1 MPLVNFRPAPGINKE
16 VTDYT
21 GEGKWT
27 DGDNVRFFQGL
38 PQKIKGWE
46 KFIPTTLVGVV
57 RDQHAWVSLDG
68 TRYDAVGTDRKL
80 YVIEEGLAYDIT
92 PLNQTNTGAT
102 SVFTTTNGSSNV
114 TVEINGHNAA
124 TGAFVTFD
132 NVTLS
137 NTSTSY
143 TAATFEDKE
152 FEILGIANANAF
164 YIDAGSNEA
173 NAGITA
179 QGSTDAAF
187 QINPGPEL
195 STSAYGWGTDGWSVG
210 GWGSPSSVSN
220 VTLEARQWSLDN
232 FGEDLIA
239 TVLNG
244 GTFQWDTSAGV
255 STRASAIANAPTAS
269 RLSLV
274 STPDRHLIILGTE
287 NTIGTPSSQDD
298 LLIRFSDQE
307 NITTYQPTAENT
319 AGSLRIADGSRIVA
333 AERSRGQILI
343 WTDTSL
349 HSMQFIGP
357 PFTFGLRQL
366 GQNCGIIGTHAGV
379 DLNGVSYWMSQDSF
393 YLFDGTVKKVPCT
406 VEQFVFNN
414 INITAAENAFAGH
427 NGEFNEILWF
437 YPREG
442 SNQINAI
449 VAYNY
454 LEQTWWTGTLARTS
468 WIDREV
474 YDNPIGTYYD
484 STATANN
491 ETIIGLTNGAS
502 TVYIHE
508 TGTDADGEAMTAYVK
523 SGSVEIGEG
532 NDILFVQ
539 KLIPDIQN
547 QSGVLNMDL
556 EFKYYPN
563 TSQSTIKSTT
573 FTDTTDF
580 VSLRGRGREFT
591 VNVVSN
597 TTGTAWRLG
606 TQRFDVQPDGR
617 R

>member
-46 KFIPTTLVGVV
+46 KFISTTLVGVV
-57 RDQHAWVSLDG
+57 RDQHAWVALDG
-68 TRYDAVGTDRKL
+68 TRYNALGTDRKL

-92 PLNQTNTGAT
+92 PLSQTNTGAT

-114 TVEINGHNAA
+114 TVNISGHNTA

-137 NTSTSY
+137 NSSTSF

-152 FEILGIANANAF
+152 FEVKGIANPNAF
-164 YIDAGSNEA
+164 YIDVGSNEA
-173 NAGITA
+173 NAGISS

-187 QINPGPEL
+187 QINPGPEF
-195 STSAYGWGTDGWSVG
+195 SVPAYGWGTDTWDTST
-210 GWGSPSSVSN
+210 WGTPRATSN

-269 RLSLV
+269 RLSLI
-274 STPDRHLIILGTE
+274 STPDRHLVILGTE
-287 NTIGTPSSQDD
+287 NTIGTAASQDD

-366 GQNCGIIGTHAGV
+366 GQNCGIIGSHAAV

-393 YLFDGTVKKVPCT
+393 YLFDGTVKKLPCT

-414 INITAAENAFAGH
+414 VNQTAAENAFAGH
-427 NGEFNEILWF
+427 NGEYNEVLWF

-442 SNQINAI
+442 SSQINAV

-474 YDNPIGTYYD
+474 YDNPVGTEYD
-484 STATANN
+484 ATATANN
-491 ETIIGLTNGAS
+491 ETIVGLTDGAT
-502 TVYIHE
+502 TVYLHE
-508 TGTDADGEAMTAYVK
+508 TGNDADGEAMTAYVK

-563 TSQSTIKSTT
+563 NSNSIIKSTS
-573 FTDTTDF
+573 FTDSTDF

>member
-21 GEGKWT
+21 GRGKWT

-46 KFIPTTLVGVV
+46 KFIATSIVGVA

-68 TRYDAVGTDRKL
+68 TRHIAIGTDRKL
-80 YVIEEGLAYDIT
+80 YIVQEGLAYDIT
-92 PLNQTNTGAT
+92 PIRRGPTSLTNPFTTNATT
-102 SVFTTTNGSSNV
+102 SVLVTDSGHGCIQGS
-114 TVEINGHNAA
+114 
-124 TGAFVTFD
+124 FVTFD
-132 NVTLS
+132 SFSAIDGLDMNNEFEVTS
-137 NTSTSY
+137 VVNTSAYVVTHTS
-143 TAATFEDKE
+143 TASGSTAGGGGT
-152 FEILGIANANAF
+152 GNAN
-164 YIDAGSNEA
+164 Y
-173 NAGITA
+173 
-179 QGSTDAAF
+179 
-187 QINPGPEL
+187 QINPGPEFSL
-195 STSAYGWGTDGWSVG
+195 LAYGYGTDEWGAG
-210 GWGSPSSVSN
+210 GWGSPSTSSN
-220 VTLEARQWSLDN
+220 VTLAARQWSLDN

-244 GTFQWDTSAGV
+244 GTFKWDTSVGLA
-255 STRASAIANAPTAS
+255 TRAAAVANAPTKS
-269 RLSLV
+269 RLSLI
-274 STPDRHLIILGTE
+274 STPDRHLLIMGTE
-287 NTIGTPSSQDD
+287 STIGTPGSQDD

-307 NITTYQPTAENT
+307 DINNYTPTAENT

-333 AERSRGQILI
+333 AERSRGQILV

-366 GQNCGIIGTHAGV
+366 GQNCGIIGQHAAV

-393 YLFDGTVKKVPCT
+393 YLFDGTVKKLPCT

-414 INITAAENAFAGH
+414 INQTGSENAFAGH

-437 YPREG
+437 YTRTG
-442 SNQINAI
+442 SDQINAI

-454 LEQTWWTGTLARTS
+454 LEQTWWTGTLSRTS
-468 WIDREV
+468 WIDRGV
-474 YDNPIGTYYD
+474 FDNPVGTEYLAN
-484 STATANN
+484 TVANN
-491 ETIIGLTNGAS
+491 ETIVGLTNGAS
-502 TVYIHE
+502 QTYLHE
-508 TGTDADGEAMTAYVK
+508 AGNDADGQAMTAYVK

-563 TSQSTIKSTT
+563 NTQSVTKTTT
-573 FTDTTDF
+573 FSDTTEF

-597 TTGTAWRLG
+597 TIGTAWRLG

>member
-46 KFIPTTLVGVV
+46 KFISTTLVGVA
-57 RDQHAWVSLDG
+57 RDQHAWIALDG
-68 TRYDAVGTDRKL
+68 TRYDAIGTDRKL
-80 YVIEEGLAYDIT
+80 YVIQEGLAYDIT
-92 PLNQTNTGAT
+92 PLNQTNTAAT

-114 TVEINGHNAA
+114 TVSISGHNAA

-137 NTSTSY
+137 NSSTSY

-179 QGSTDAAF
+179 QGTTDAAF
-187 QINPGPEL
+187 QINPGPEF
-195 STSAYGWGTDGWSVG
+195 STSAYGWGTDDWSAG
-210 GWGSPSSVSN
+210 AWGEPSTVSN

-255 STRASAIANAPTAS
+255 STRATAVANAPTAS

-274 STPDRHLIILGTE
+274 STPDRHLVILGTE
-287 NTIGTPSSQDD
+287 NTIGTTSSQDD

-366 GQNCGIIGTHAGV
+366 GQNCGIIGSHAGV

-393 YLFDGTVKKVPCT
+393 YLFDGTVKKLPCT

-414 INITAAENAFAGH
+414 INQTAAENAFAGH
-427 NGEFNEILWF
+427 NGEYNEILWF

-442 SNQINAI
+442 SSQINAI

-454 LEQTWWTGTLARTS
+454 LEGTWWTGTLARTS

-474 YDNPIGTYYD
+474 YDNPIGTEYD
-484 STATANN
+484 ATAIANN
-491 ETIIGLTNGAS
+491 ETIVGLTNGAS
-502 TVYIHE
+502 TVYLHE
-508 TGTDADGEAMTAYVK
+508 TGNDADGQAMTAYVK

-563 TSQSTIKSTT
+563 NSNSVIKTTT
-573 FTDTTDF
+573 FTDSTDF

>member
-46 KFIPTTLVGVV
+46 KFISTTIVGVA
-57 RDQHAWVSLDG
+57 RDQHAWVALDG
-68 TRYDAVGTDRKL
+68 TRYNAIGTDRKL

-92 PLNQTNTGAT
+92 PIRRGPTSLTNPFTTNATT
-102 SVFTTTNGSSNV
+102 SVLVSDSGHGCEKGS
-114 TVEINGHNAA
+114 
-124 TGAFVTFD
+124 FVTFD
-132 NVTLS
+132 SFSAIDGLNMNNEFEVTS
-137 NTSTSY
+137 VVNASAYVVTHTSTASGS
-143 TAATFEDKE
+143 TAGGGGT
-152 FEILGIANANAF
+152 GNAN
-164 YIDAGSNEA
+164 Y
-173 NAGITA
+173 
-179 QGSTDAAF
+179 
-187 QINPGPEL
+187 QINLGPEF
-195 STSAYGWGTDGWSVG
+195 SVPAFGWGTDTWNTDT
-210 GWGSPSSVSN
+210 WGTPRSSSN

-244 GTFQWDTSAGV
+244 GTFQWDTSSGV
-255 STRASAIANAPTAS
+255 STRASAVANAPTAS
-269 RLSLV
+269 RLSLI
-274 STPDRHLIILGTE
+274 STPDRHLVIMGTE
-287 NTIGTPSSQDD
+287 NTIGTPGSQDD

-366 GQNCGIIGTHAGV
+366 GQNCGIIGSHAGV

-393 YLFDGTVKKVPCT
+393 YLFDGTVKKLPCT
-406 VEQFVFNN
+406 VEQFVFDN
-414 INITAAENAFAGH
+414 INQTAAENAFVGH
-427 NGEFNEILWF
+427 NGEFNEVLWF
-437 YPREG
+437 YPRTG
-442 SNQINAI
+442 SSQINAI

-454 LEQTWWTGTLARTS
+454 LEQTWWTGTLSRTT

-474 YDNPIGTYYD
+474 YDNPVGTEYLAN
-484 STATANN
+484 TIANN
-491 ETIIGLTNGAS
+491 ETILGLTDGA
-502 TVYIHE
+502 TQIYLHE
-508 TGTDADGEAMTAYVK
+508 TGNDADGEAITAFVK

-563 TSQSTIKSTT
+563 NSQSITKTTT
-573 FTDTTDF
+573 FSDTTEF

-606 TQRFDVQPDGR
+606 TQRFDIQPDGR